1 MQFLELIMRG
11 KKPLT
16 DRMVKSLRKLV
27 EGNELHEL
35 LLNIG
40 VDTMLRASDLLNLRV
55 KDLVNE
61 SGSVKSEVKA
71 KMKKTGKTTL
81 SIPLSK
87 NSIYVIKKYLL
98 ERNREDYVF
107 RSSFSHFTK
116 KPLSIFQYSRIVKKW
131 VSDLGVE
138 NLDDY
143 STHSVRKC
151 KSSVI
156 YEKTKN
162 VDAVRRLLGQSSVT
176 ATSSYL
182 GITDSSA
189 LDLARNINV

>member
-1 MQFLELIMRG
+1 MRG

-162 VDAVRRLLGQSSVT
+162 VDAVRKLLGQSSVT
-176 ATSSYL
+176 ATSTYL

-189 LDLARNINV
+189 LDLARTINV